1 MKNILCLLFCF
12 ITITVVYGQK
22 SEKPVLIKLPFAF
35 SCVGRDPITVEN
47 TPVIFNSQLLMVSN
61 LRSSVPGKESESYLY
76 IDDILK
82 GQEIARFGTA
92 HAFVSAIVD
101 GSNLNV
107 FALDFSKS
115 GKVWESNG
123 IDRFVTTDLKTWK
136 QEKVILPEGEKKLFN
151 NSVCKDENG
160 FVMAYESNLPVQWCF
175 RFARSKDLSKWGKID
190 GLVYTGENN
199 EFSACPVIR
208 YFKPYYYVIYVHDRM
223 EGHNGWLPFLSRSK
237 DLENWEL
244 TPFNPIMEAGK
255 GEGCNNSDFDILE
268 YEGRTYLYYGDG
280 DQATWGTICVAMYD
294 GTMKKFYESYFPEG
308 STFKKVSAKRG
319 GK

>member
-1 MKNILCLLFCF
+1 
-12 ITITVVYGQK
+12 
-22 SEKPVLIKLPFAF
+22 
-35 SCVGRDPITVEN
+35 
-47 TPVIFNSQLLMVSN
+47 
-61 LRSSVPGKESESYLY
+61 
-76 IDDILK
+76 
-82 GQEIARFGTA
+82 
-92 HAFVSAIVD
+92 
-101 GSNLNV
+101 
-107 FALDFSKS
+107 
-115 GKVWESNG
+115 
-123 IDRFVTTDLKTWK
+123 
-136 QEKVILPEGEKKLFN
+136 
-151 NSVCKDENG
+151 
-160 FVMAYESNLPVQWCF
+160 MAYESNLPVQWCF
-175 RFARSKDLSKWGKID
+175 RFARSKDLSKWEKID

-255 GEGCNNSDFDILE
+255 GEGYNNSDFDILE

-294 GTMKKFYESYFPEG
+294 GPMKRFYESYFPEG
-308 STFKKVSAKRG
+308 ATFKKVSAKRG